1 MLYAIMR
8 RLATIALRWY
18 YRDVEVVGAERVPLD
33 VPMLVVA
40 NHPNA
45 VVDPMLVATTLPRR
59 VTFTGKATLFENPF
73 LRFFLGALGM
83 VPLRRASDERARRDA
98 GGAPDPKRNAEAFRA
113 VVAALAARRA
123 VLIFPEGKSHDE
135 PAIAPLKTGTARM
148 ALQARAAGVRDVTIL
163 PIGFVFED
171 KARPRTKILVEIGE
185 PLSLDGWAPASAN
198 APESLT
204 AEIDRRLRALT
215 MNFETV
221 AAAAEVERLAGT
233 LAAPGDGPLGSGAR
247 YADTVALARRVD
259 SARRILLGSAA
270 SGAPS
275 LVERARALR
284 EDLRALEELAR
295 RRGVDLRDA
304 TIDTSVGSGAIFALR
319 EGALAIVAAPVT
331 LLGRVVHWP
340 AVSIARLAARRTSRS
355 GSDPAMHTFVVGA
368 PLVLLTWLVAAVLA
382 WRIGGAVVA
391 ALVVFALPALALVD
405 VAMRDRAA
413 RARARARAY
422 LTLRRDRALQHQLLA
437 GLSAVRNEAAQLE
450 ETLVATHSLPRGE
463 GGSVRA

>member
-8 RLATIALRWY
+8 RLSAIALRWY
-18 YRDVEVVGAERVPLD
+18 YRDIEIVGAERVPLD

-59 VTFTGKATLFENPF
+59 VTFTGKATLFDNPF

-98 GGAPDPKRNAEAFRA
+98 GGAPDPKRNQEAFRA

-148 ALQARAAGVRDVTIL
+148 ALQARDAGVRDVTIL

-185 PLSLDGWAPASAN
+185 PLRLETWSPDSSSE
-198 APESLT
+198 PESLT

-221 AAAAEVERLAGT
+221 AAAADVERLAAT
-233 LAAPGDGPLGSGAR
+233 LAAPGSGPLGSGAS
-247 YADTVALARRVD
+247 YADTVAVARRVD
-259 SARRILLGSAA
+259 SARRVLGSAA
-270 SGAPS
+270 AGTPA

-284 EDLRALEELAR
+284 EDLRQLEGLAG

-304 TIDTSVGSGAIFALR
+304 TIDTSIGSGAIFALR
-319 EGALAIVAAPVT
+319 EGALAAVAAPIA
-331 LLGRVVHWP
+331 LLGRVIHWP
-340 AVSIARLAARRTSRS
+340 AVSIARAVARRTSRS
-355 GSDPAMHTFVVGA
+355 GSDPAMRTLVVGA
-368 PLVLLTWLVAAVLA
+368 PLVLATWLVVAVLA
-382 WRIGGAVVA
+382 WRLGGALVA
-391 ALVVFALPALALVD
+391 ALIVIALPALALAD
-405 VAMRDRAA
+405 VAMRDRAT
-413 RARARARAY
+413 RARARAGAY
-422 LTLRRDRALQHQLLA
+422 LTLRHDRALQHQLLA
-437 GLSAVRNEAAQLE
+437 ALSAVRNEAAQLE
-450 ETLVATHSLPRGE
+450 EELVTTHALPRSD